1 MPPRARRLY
10 RRPLTDKVLL
20 NRLNPRRYH
29 EKSGKSGPVAQM
41 GARVNG
47 IHEVTGSIPVWSTN
61 LVFEGCSGCN
71 QLKAGAVRAVR
82 TNSFPSNAIPSGKN
96 SC

>member
-10 RRPLTDKVLL
+10 RHPLTDKVLL

-61 LVFEGCSGCN
+61 L
-71 QLKAGAVRAVR
+71 
-82 TNSFPSNAIPSGKN
+82 NSSPPTRQMLSLIAWLS
-96 SC
+96 